1 MNFITSISIKVLP
14 IINFSTKNRHIQWS
28 LKDLRKVE
36 ALESRSDF
44 DLIFDKLYRWEAGS
58 ESERENFL
66 NILVK
71 LAHRYLG
78 NEQLA
83 KIEFKGIDDSAAQN
97 HRHSVQPEI
106 DGDDLKI
113 QDYQELSE
121 IEQSDLLEL
130 INECEGAIGTCLK
143 PLPQLLQKSSKM
155 EASLQDGLFMLQTY
169 K

>member
-1 MNFITSISIKVLP
+1 M
-14 IINFSTKNRHIQWS
+14 
-28 LKDLRKVE
+28 KDLRKVE

-83 KIEFKGIDDSAAQN
+83 KIEFKVY
-97 HRHSVQPEI
+97 SVT
-106 DGDDLKI
+106 KN
-113 QDYQELSE
+113 QEF
-121 IEQSDLLEL
+121 IMFREL
-130 INECEGAIGTCLK
+130 TTLQRKTIGTR
-143 PLPQLLQKSSKM
+143 SSQRLTAM
-155 EASLQDGLFMLQTY
+155 I
-169 K
+169 

>member
-1 MNFITSISIKVLP
+1 MCLAVTSEQPVQVYICVVKKGSRADEPYK
-14 IINFSTKNRHIQWS
+14 RHIQWS

-83 KIEFKGIDDSAAQN
+83 KIEFKGIDDSQGIRFL
-97 HRHSVQPEI
+97 H
-106 DGDDLKI
+106 
-113 QDYQELSE
+113 
-121 IEQSDLLEL
+121 
-130 INECEGAIGTCLK
+130 
-143 PLPQLLQKSSKM
+143 
-155 EASLQDGLFMLQTY
+155 
-169 K
+169 